1 MTYQDP
7 GHHPVP
13 PVPSAPPVPPAP
25 VPPSPGTY
33 AGQAPPQSTPRYDAP
48 PPPPPPADPTSR
60 RYRPGRVLAAA
71 AVLVVTAVG
80 SATGGAAIA
89 LQLDDRGGAVTASPV
104 VASSTEAP
112 TSQLATVAAA
122 VQPSVVSIA
131 VQGSGSSGEGSGVI
145 LRSDG
150 TVLTNNHVIEGAA
163 NGGTITVTFADGKTG
178 GASIVGRAPSDD
190 LAVIRV
196 RGVSGLTPATL
207 GSSASLH
214 VGDTVLAIG
223 SPLGLEGSVTS
234 GIVSA
239 THRSITLGGSQQ
251 STGST
256 VVQALQTD
264 AAINPGNSG
273 GPLVDGQGRVIGI
286 TTAIA
291 TLGSQSGQSG
301 SIGLGFAIPVDSAK
315 RIFDALAKG
324 EQPRHA
330 ALGVQVSMDQTGGAR
345 LGRVETG
352 SAASKAGLRTGDVV
366 TGVDGTLISDGRDLS
381 ATIRAHSPGDK
392 VTLTYTRGG
401 SSHRVTVT
409 LGTAAG

>member
-1 MTYQDP
+1 
-7 GHHPVP
+7 
-13 PVPSAPPVPPAP
+13 
-25 VPPSPGTY
+25 
-33 AGQAPPQSTPRYDAP
+33 
-48 PPPPPPADPTSR
+48 
-60 RYRPGRVLAAA
+60 VLAVA
-71 AVLVVTAVG
+71 AVLAVTAVG

-89 LQLDDRGGAVTASPV
+89 LQLDDHRGTVTASPV
-104 VASSTEAP
+104 VTGKAEAP
-112 TSQLATVAAA
+112 TSQLARVAAA

-131 VQGSGSSGEGSGVI
+131 VQAQGSSGEGSGVI
-145 LRSDG
+145 LTSDG

-163 NGGTITVTFADGKTG
+163 DGGTITVTFADGRTG
-178 GASIVGRAPSDD
+178 SASIVGRAASDD

-207 GSSASLH
+207 GSSASMH

-239 THRSITLGGSQQ
+239 THRSITLGGGTRQ
-251 STGST
+251 SPNST

-273 GPLVDGQGRVIGI
+273 GPLVDGQGRVVGI

-291 TLGSQSGQSG
+291 TLGTQSGQSG
-301 SIGLGFAIPVDSAK
+301 SIGLGFAIPIDSAK
-315 RIFDALAKG
+315 RIADALGRG

-330 ALGVQVSMDQTGGAR
+330 ALGVRVAMDQTGGAR
-345 LGRVETG
+345 LAAVDSG
-352 SAASKAGLRTGDVV
+352 SAADKAGLRAGDVV
-366 TGVDGTLISDGRDLS
+366 TALDDTRITDGRDLS
-381 ATIRAHSPGDK
+381 ATVRAHTPGDT
-392 VTLTYTRGG
+392 VTVTYTRGG
-401 SSHRVTVT
+401 AGHRATVT

>member
-1 MTYQDP
+1 
-7 GHHPVP
+7 
-13 PVPSAPPVPPAP
+13 
-25 VPPSPGTY
+25 
-33 AGQAPPQSTPRYDAP
+33 
-48 PPPPPPADPTSR
+48 
-60 RYRPGRVLAAA
+60 VLAAA

-345 LGRVETG
+345 LGRVEAG

-401 SSHRVTVT
+401 SGHRVTVT